1 MTDTPKNHHQAT
13 ATGFHLK
20 LKEATQEL
28 HDQAESGSF
37 QIRMVNGE
45 IARIE
50 FATFLG
56 QMRHVHATLDPAIQD
71 AATRCDRMKH
81 IFMEDH
87 LRLDGIDQD
96 LNDLDSSDLGDPLP
110 ATEKFISYI
119 NEKREENPSS
129 LIGALYVKEGA
140 TNGNKFIAMK
150 LRETMELS
158 ADTAMRYLDPHG
170 REQRK
175 RWNDFKRTLN
185 ELDLTPQEEEECL
198 DVAKETF
205 RMVMDISK
213 EMPKAEALSS

>member
-71 AATRCDRMKH
+71 AANRCARMKH

-96 LNDLDSSDLGDPLP
+96 LNDLDSSDLADPLP